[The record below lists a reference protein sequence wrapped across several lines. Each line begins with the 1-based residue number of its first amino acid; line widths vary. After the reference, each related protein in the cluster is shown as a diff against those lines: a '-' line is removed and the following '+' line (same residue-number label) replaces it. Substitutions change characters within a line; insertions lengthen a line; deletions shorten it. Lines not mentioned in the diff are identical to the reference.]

1 MPIYEF
7 YSPDIHRIYSFFAR
21 RMLKGGEVP
30 SCPDGSGYRMEK
42 LVSSFACTGR
52 AKEVVKKEGES
63 EAGMDPRMER
73 EMMKM
78 ADEFSKMDEKN
89 PDPRVMGKM
98 MRRMMEASGQKLPG
112 EMGEML
118 QRLEKGENPDKLE
131 EEYGDVMEKMEGM
144 EGVGDGKKEDLKM
157 RLRKR
162 LPARRDPKLY
172 EWEEFCMGK
181 RKPSGET
188 KKKVSVRGRVRG

>member
-7 YSPDIHRIYSFFAR
+7 YSPDSHRIYSFFAR
-21 RMLKGGEVP
+21 RMLKAGEVP
-30 SCPDGSGYRMEK
+30 CCPDGLGYRMEK
-42 LVSSFACTGR
+42 LVSSFACTGK
-52 AKEVVKKEGES
+52 AKEVVKTEGES

-131 EEYGDVMEKMEGM
+131 EEYGDVMEKMDGM

-172 EWEEFCMGK
+172 EWEEFLVVK
-181 RKPSGET
+181 RKQGGAVR
-188 KKKVSVRGRVRG
+188 KKISVSRSSRG

>member
-7 YSPDIHRIYSFFAR
+7 YSPDSHRIYSFLAKRF
-21 RMLKGGEVP
+21 LKEGEVP
-30 SCPDGSGYRMEK
+30 LCPDAPKNRMEK
-42 LVSSFACTGR
+42 VVSAFAFTGK

-63 EAGMDPRMER
+63 GTEMDPRMER

-78 ADEFSKMDEKN
+78 ADEFSKMDERN
-89 PDPRVMGKM
+89 PDPRMLGKM

-131 EEYGDVMEKMEGM
+131 EEYGDVMEKMDGM
-144 EGVGDGKKEDLKM
+144 EGLAGEKGEDWKM
-157 RLRKR
+157 RLRR
-162 LPARRDPKLY
+162 RVPPRRDPKLY
-172 EWEEFCMGK
+172 ELEDYV
-181 RKPSGET
+181 RA
-188 KKKVSVRGRVRG
+188 KKSVRKGRQKA

>member
-7 YSPDIHRIYSFFAR
+7 YSPDSHRIYSFFAR

-30 SCPDGSGYRMEK
+30 CCPDGLGYRMEK
-42 LVSSFACTGR
+42 LVSSFACTGK
-52 AKEVVKKEGES
+52 AKEVMKTEGES

-131 EEYGDVMEKMEGM
+131 EEYGDVMEKMDGM
-144 EGVGDGKKEDLKM
+144 EGAGDGKKEDLKM

-172 EWEEFCMGK
+172 EWEEFLVVK
-181 RKPSGET
+181 RKQGRAVR
-188 KKKVSVRGRVRG
+188 KKISVSRSSRG

>member
-1 MPIYEF
+1 
-7 YSPDIHRIYSFFAR
+7 
-21 RMLKGGEVP
+21 
-30 SCPDGSGYRMEK
+30 MEK

-52 AKEVVKKEGES
+52 AKEVVKKEGQSGS
-63 EAGMDPRMER
+63 EMDPRMER

-89 PDPRVMGKM
+89 PDSRVMGKM

-131 EEYGDVMEKMEGM
+131 EEYGDVMEKMDGM
-144 EGVGDGKKEDLKM
+144 EGAGDGKKEDLKM
-157 RLRKR
+157 RLRQR

-172 EWEEFCMGK
+172 EWEEFCLGK
-181 RKPSGET
+181 RKPSRGT

>member
-7 YSPDIHRIYSFFAR
+7 YSPDTHRIYSFLAKRFLR
-21 RMLKGGEVP
+21 EGEVP
-30 SCPDGSGYRMEK
+30 LCPDEPKNRMEK
-42 LVSSFACTGR
+42 MVSAFAFTGR

-63 EAGMDPRMER
+63 EAGMDPRMEQ

-89 PDPRVMGKM
+89 PDPRVMGRM
-98 MRRMMEASGQKLPG
+98 LRRMMEASGQKLPA

-131 EEYGDVMEKMEGM
+131 EEYGDVMEKMDGM
-144 EGVGDGKKEDLKM
+144 EGLVGEKGEDWKM
-157 RLRKR
+157 RLRR
-162 LPARRDPKLY
+162 RVPPRRDPKLY
-172 EWEEFCMGK
+172 ELEDYV
-181 RKPSGET
+181 RA
-188 KKKVSVRGRVRG
+188 KKSVRKSRQKA

>member
-1 MPIYEF
+1 
-7 YSPDIHRIYSFFAR
+7 
-21 RMLKGGEVP
+21 
-30 SCPDGSGYRMEK
+30 MEK
-42 LVSSFACTGR
+42 VVSAFAFTGK

-63 EAGMDPRMER
+63 GAEMDPRMER

-89 PDPRVMGKM
+89 PDPRVMGRM

-131 EEYGDVMEKMEGM
+131 EEYGDVMEKMDGM
-144 EGVGDGKKEDLKM
+144 DGMDGLGGEKGEDWKM
-157 RLRKR
+157 RLRR
-162 LPARRDPKLY
+162 RVPPRRDPKLY
-172 EWEEFCMGK
+172 EWEDY
-181 RKPSGET
+181 
-188 KKKVSVRGRVRG
+188 VRGKKSIRKSRQKA

>member
-7 YSPDIHRIYSFFAR
+7 YSPDSHRIYSFLAKRF
-21 RMLKGGEVP
+21 LKEGEVP
-30 SCPDGSGYRMEK
+30 ICPDGPKNRMEK
-42 LVSSFACTGR
+42 VVSAFAFTGR

-89 PDPRVMGKM
+89 PDPRLMGRM
-98 MRRMMEASGQKLPG
+98 MRRMMEASGQKLPA

-131 EEYGDVMEKMEGM
+131 EEYGDVMEKMDGM
-144 EGVGDGKKEDLKM
+144 EGAVGQKKEDWKI
-157 RLRKR
+157 RLRR
-162 LPARRDPKLY
+162 RMPPRRDPKLY
-172 EWEEFCMGK
+172 EWEEYFPRNKKRAMG
-181 RKPSGET
+181 
-188 KKKVSVRGRVRG
+188 VRQKA

>member
-1 MPIYEF
+1 
-7 YSPDIHRIYSFFAR
+7 
-21 RMLKGGEVP
+21 MLKGGEVP
-30 SCPDGSGYRMEK
+30 CCPDGSGYRMEK

-63 EAGMDPRMER
+63 GSEMDPRMER

-131 EEYGDVMEKMEGM
+131 EEYGDVMEKMDGM
-144 EGVGDGKKEDLKM
+144 EGAGDGKKEDLKM

-172 EWEEFCMGK
+172 EWEEFCLEK
-181 RKPSGET
+181 RKPSGGT
-188 KKKVSVRGRVRG
+188 KKKVSVGWRVRG

>member
-7 YSPDIHRIYSFFAR
+7 YSPDSHRIYSFFAR
-21 RMLKGGEVP
+21 RILKGGEVP
-30 SCPDGSGYRMEK
+30 CCPDGLGNRMEK
-42 LVSSFACTGR
+42 LISSFTCTGKAR
-52 AKEVVKKEGES
+52 EVVKKEGES
-63 EAGMDPRMER
+63 GSEVDPRMER

-131 EEYGDVMEKMEGM
+131 EEYGDVMEKMDEM
-144 EGVGDGKKEDLKM
+144 EGSGDGKQEDLKM

-172 EWEEFCMGK
+172 EWEEFCLGK
-181 RKPSGET
+181 RKQGGVVR
-188 KKKVSVRGRVRG
+188 KKISMSRSSRG

>member
-63 EAGMDPRMER
+63 GSEMDPRMER

-131 EEYGDVMEKMEGM
+131 EEYGDVMEKMDGM
-144 EGVGDGKKEDLKM
+144 EGLGGEKKEDWKM
-157 RLRKR
+157 RLRRR
-162 LPARRDPKLY
+162 LPPRRDPTLY
-172 EWEEFCMGK
+172 EFEDYVRVK
-181 RKPSGET
+181 RKRAKG
-188 KKKVSVRGRVRG
+188 VRQKA

>member
-7 YSPDIHRIYSFFAR
+7 YSPDSHRIYSFFAR

-30 SCPDGSGYRMEK
+30 CCPDGLGNRMEK
-42 LVSSFACTGR
+42 LVSSFACTGKAR
-52 AKEVVKKEGES
+52 EVVKKEGES
-63 EAGMDPRMER
+63 GSEMDPRMER

-89 PDPRVMGKM
+89 PDPRIMGKM

-131 EEYGDVMEKMEGM
+131 EEYGDVMEKMEG
-144 EGVGDGKKEDLKM
+144 VGDEKKEDLKM

-172 EWEEFCMGK
+172 EWEEFCLGK
-181 RKPSGET
+181 RKQGGAVR
-188 KKKVSVRGRVRG
+188 KKISVGRSSRG

>member
-7 YSPDIHRIYSFFAR
+7 YSPDSHRIYSFLAKRF
-21 RMLKGGEVP
+21 LKEGEVP
-30 SCPDGSGYRMEK
+30 ICPDEPKNRMEK
-42 LVSSFACTGR
+42 MVSAFAFTGR

-63 EAGMDPRMER
+63 EAGMDPRMEQ

-89 PDPRVMGKM
+89 PDPRVMGRM
-98 MRRMMEASGQKLPG
+98 MRRMMEASGQKLPK

-118 QRLEKGENPDKLE
+118 QRLERGENPDKLE

-144 EGVGDGKKEDLKM
+144 EVGGEKKEDWKM
-157 RLRKR
+157 RLRR
-162 LPARRDPKLY
+162 RMPPRRDPKLY
-172 EWEEFCMGK
+172 EWEEYLPVSKK
-181 RKPSGET
+181 RAVG
-188 KKKVSVRGRVRG
+188 VRQKA